1 MPEHQNAV
9 AHQFDT
15 IEQQREADTLGM
27 WTFLATEVMFF
38 GGLIMCYTFAR
49 FSYPQIFEAASHRLF
64 ISYGGINTAI
74 LLCSSLTMA
83 LAVRAAQLDR
93 RNSLITFLIITALF
107 GLAFLVVKGFEYH
120 TDYVEELVPRWH
132 FRWEGTESRQAELFF
147 WLYFT
152 LTGLHALHV
161 AIGIGILATMAVLAV
176 RKRINSENY
185 MPAEITGLY
194 WHFVDIVWIFLF
206 PLLYLSGHRQI

>member
-107 GLAFLVVKGFEYH
+107 GLTFLVVKGFEYH
-120 TDYVEELVPRWH
+120 TDYVEELVPGWH
-132 FRWEGTESRQAELFF
+132 FKWEGTERRQAELFF

-161 AIGIGILATMAVLAV
+161 AIGVGILATMAVLAI
-176 RKRINSENY
+176 RNQINSENY